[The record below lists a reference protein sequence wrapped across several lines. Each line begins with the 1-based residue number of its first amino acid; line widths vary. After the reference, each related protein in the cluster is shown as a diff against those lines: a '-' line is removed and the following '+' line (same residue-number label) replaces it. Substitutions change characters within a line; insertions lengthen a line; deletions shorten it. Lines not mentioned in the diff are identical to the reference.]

1 MNSIIEQSVAWA
13 RGEIFEATLTG
24 IAGIAVLVLC
34 AIAWR
39 FGTGEAAAGLRLPL
53 LVAGL
58 LFLGGGV
65 SMFRQND
72 ELIPQ
77 MQAAH
82 EADASAFVEAE
93 LRRVQSF
100 DAIYLG
106 TMVAAALLFVLAI
119 AIFAWS
125 ASPTLRGI
133 GVAFALVG
141 FAALT
146 IDFFSH
152 ERAKVY
158 LADLEAA
165 QAAER

>member
-58 LFLGGGV
+58 IFLGGGV
-65 SMFRQND
+65 SMFRQNN

-93 LRRVQSF
+93 IRRVQSF
-100 DAIYLG
+100 DAIYLPEPSSRAVG
-106 TMVAAALLFVLAI
+106 NGPHSRRSST
-119 AIFAWS
+119 
-125 ASPTLRGI
+125 
-133 GVAFALVG
+133 AFGSQVSG
-141 FAALT
+141 GRQ
-146 IDFFSH
+146 
-152 ERAKVY
+152 RAPQ
-158 LADLEAA
+158 DS
-165 QAAER
+165 RCGGHPGRTSGR